1 MKDEGVRMKAEVRK
15 RENPKP
21 EVLMTI
27 EARSTS
33 DRAADGFAS
42 VFGHSS
48 LIRHS
53 GFDIRACSRSGLRL
67 AALGLC
73 LSLFLTACEKTQSE
87 LFKPQLVV
95 HGLVRAGYPGV
106 QVNINRS
113 YAIDEP
119 FDTMFPGASGLVWR
133 GTDTWSLVNYARDAY
148 ETREPGPWPASGD
161 TFGVR
166 IAKDGFDTVYGRT
179 VVPDSFRILFPREG
193 DTVSMNDSM
202 VWTRSRNCAG
212 YDMSITVIA
221 GPDTSFFD
229 LAMPNDTTAGNLD
242 STVFRLSQM
251 FFLYQVE
258 PGIHVLRLY
267 ALDTSYFDWV
277 SAGGFGFGGGGG
289 DTTHLVGGLGVF
301 GSAVVES
308 LTVYVRTDTA
318 GPRCAR
324 VTSDQFA
331 VCRGGNGPSAPAA
344 ACERETEYGARLA
357 RRGGLNALWSGS
369 GVVSAQSPLLA
380 DRQPFRDRGQ
390 QLFTLDRLG
399 DERVGPGLERGLDVF
414 FGHAA
419 GENQDR
425 RLERPGA
432 LEYRAD

>member
-1 MKDEGVRMKAEVRK
+1 MKDEGGKMK
-15 RENPKP
+15 PKAKTGRG
-21 EVLMTI
+21 LML
-27 EARSTS
+27 
-33 DRAADGFAS
+33 
-42 VFGHSS
+42 V
-48 LIRHS
+48 
-53 GFDIRACSRSGLRL
+53 ACG
-67 AALGLC
+67 
-73 LSLFLTACEKTQSE
+73 LSLLLGAACEKTQSE
-87 LFKPQLVV
+87 LFKPQLVM
-95 HGLVRAGYPGV
+95 HGLVRSGYPGV

-133 GTDTWSLVNYARDAY
+133 GTDTWSLVNYSRDAY

-258 PGIHVLRLY
+258 PGIHELRLY

-308 LTVYVRTDTA
+308 LTVYVRTDTS
-318 GPRCAR
+318 GPREDGR
-324 VTSDQFA
+324 TVRQGPLRPSQKSDVRMQKSEVTDTD
-331 VCRGGNGPSAPAA
+331 GGTRS
-344 ACERETEYGARLA
+344 TVHGARFA

-369 GVVSAQSPLLA
+369 GIVYARSPFLA
-380 DRQPFRDRGQ
+380 YDQPARDRGQ
-390 QLFTLDRLG
+390 QLLALDRLG
-399 DERVGPGLERGLDVF
+399 DERIGPGLERVLDVLL
-414 FGHAA
+414 GHAP

-425 RLERPGA
+425 RVERLVA
-432 LEYRAD
+432 LEHRTD

>member
-1 MKDEGVRMKAEVRK
+1 
-15 RENPKP
+15 
-21 EVLMTI
+21 
-27 EARSTS
+27 
-33 DRAADGFAS
+33 
-42 VFGHSS
+42 
-48 LIRHS
+48 
-53 GFDIRACSRSGLRL
+53 
-67 AALGLC
+67 LGL
-73 LSLFLTACEKTQSE
+73 LLTACEKTQSE

-95 HGLVRAGYPGV
+95 HGLVRSGYPGV

-148 ETREPGPWPASGD
+148 ETREPGPWPAPGD

-258 PGIHVLRLY
+258 PGIHELRLY

-277 SAGGFGFGGGGG
+277 SAGGFGFGGSGG
-289 DTTHLVGGLGVF
+289 DTTHLIGGLGVF

-308 LTVYVRTDTA
+308 LAVYVRTDTS
-318 GPRCAR
+318 GPREDGRTVRQGPPRPSQKSDVRMQKSEVTDTDGGTRRTVCGVRFERR
-324 VTSDQFA
+324 V
-331 VCRGGNGPSAPAA
+331 GPDVPSSVGEVVALRSPFLP
-344 ACERETEYGARLA
+344 YGE
-357 RRGGLNALWSGS
+357 
-369 GVVSAQSPLLA
+369 PL
-380 DRQPFRDRGQ
+380 RDRGQ
-390 QLFTLDRLG
+390 QLLTFDRLG

-414 FGHAA
+414 LGHAP

-425 RLERPGA
+425 RLRHRAA
-432 LEYRAD
+432 LEHRAD